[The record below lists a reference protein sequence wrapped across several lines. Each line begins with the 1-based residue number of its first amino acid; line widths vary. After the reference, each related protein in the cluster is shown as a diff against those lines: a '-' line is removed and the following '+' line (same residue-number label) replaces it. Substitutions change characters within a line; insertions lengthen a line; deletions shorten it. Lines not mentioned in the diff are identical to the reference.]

1 MNEQNS
7 LTLIDEETY
16 KTYQCE
22 ILRDRRNGSLMYFG
36 ERWYKYLASKEIDV
50 GCHVLFN
57 FEIPTCRLYVCHV
70 E

>member
-16 KTYQCE
+16 ETYECE

-36 ERWYKYLASKEIDV
+36 EGWYKYLAS
-50 GCHVLFN
+50 
-57 FEIPTCRLYVCHV
+57 TRRLYVCPL
-70 E
+70 EKL